1 MLKAQ
6 RPMRIGERTSS
17 IIPMS
22 YNREPDWNKL
32 KPSIDWDE
40 MEEKLADKLST
51 YINQNKIKQT
61 VMNQSVVK
69 SQKFVRDW
77 NGPSGTIYYFD
88 LVLENGEVGQVGVKD
103 MQSPKIAVGA
113 TIHYTSEER
122 TGPTGRKSTNIK
134 LQNPMP
140 YANSSTPR
148 GAANSAPN
156 YRKESPD
163 VQNSISRSV
172 ALNNAV
178 LFCKEQKGA
187 KASDVIETAEIFLAW
202 LKEEEVKVSSTIN
215 SKLDEASDDEMPF

>member
-1 MLKAQ
+1 MNL
-6 RPMRIGERTSS
+6 GVVTSS

-22 YNREPDWNKL
+22 YNREPNWDKL

-40 MEEKLADKLST
+40 QENKLAEKLDK

-113 TIHYTSEER
+113 TIHYTAEER
-122 TGPTGRKSTNIK
+122 TGPTGRKSTNFK

-156 YRKESPD
+156 YRKESPE

-202 LKEEEVKVSSTIN
+202 LKEESMVEIKAVVSNET
-215 SKLDEASDDEMPF
+215 SDDEMPF

>member
-1 MLKAQ
+1 
-6 RPMRIGERTSS
+6 
-17 IIPMS
+17 MS
-22 YNREPDWNKL
+22 YNREPNWQKL
-32 KPSIDWDE
+32 KPEIDWDE
-40 MEEKLADKLST
+40 QENKLADKLDK
-51 YINQNKIKQT
+51 YINQNKQT

-122 TGPTGRKSTNIK
+122 TGPTGRKSTNFK
-134 LQNPMP
+134 LQNPNP
-140 YANSSTPR
+140 FNGGGTGIVQSAYTP
-148 GAANSAPN
+148 
-156 YRKESPD
+156 RKESPE

-178 LFCKEQKGA
+178 LFCKETKGS
-187 KASDVIETAEIFLAW
+187 KPSDVLETAEIFLAW
-202 LKEEEVKVSSTIN
+202 LKEEEVKVSSPIN
-215 SKLDEASDDEMPF
+215 TKLDEAADDEMPF

>member
-1 MLKAQ
+1 
-6 RPMRIGERTSS
+6 
-17 IIPMS
+17 MS
-22 YNREPDWNKL
+22 YNREPNWDKL

-40 MEEKLADKLST
+40 QEEKLAEKLSK
-51 YINQNKIKQT
+51 YINKNNT

-103 MQSPKIAVGA
+103 KNSPKIAVGA
-113 TIHYTSEER
+113 TIHYTTEEC

-148 GAANSAPN
+148 AAGASFTP
-156 YRKESPD
+156 RKESPE

-178 LFCKEQKGA
+178 LFCKEQKGS
-187 KASDVIETAEIFLAW
+187 KPGDVLDTAEIFLAW
-202 LKEEEVKVSSTIN
+202 LKEESIVET
-215 SKLDEASDDEMPF
+215 KLAITNEASDDEMPF